1 MAVKT
6 FKGKSVFDTM
16 SEIKAFLVK
25 NGITNKNDYTIFQK
39 NIPDGQN
46 YTHIIKVEYHKS
58 PF

>member
-6 FKGKSVFDTM
+6 FKGTSVFNTM
-16 SEIKAFLVK
+16 SKVKAFLAENRIGK
-25 NGITNKNDYTIFQK
+25 FDYTIYQK

>member
-6 FKGKSVFDTM
+6 FKGTSVFNTM
-16 SEIKAFLVK
+16 SIIKAFLTE
-25 NGITNKNDYTIFQK
+25 NGIRKGDYTIFQK